1 MSTYTW
7 TPDEGARGSAE
18 RGRELVQKYECNRC
32 HDGTGHDP
40 APLDKHCVHCH
51 QRIILKTYDAKPELL
66 AKWERNLPHLREVP
80 SLTAAGA
87 RLRRGWVEA
96 FIKSPH
102 DLRPGL
108 TAEMPRLELTDADAR
123 DLATYLVPDDGAP
136 YALDGASAERGRKL
150 VETRACGGCH
160 VLSGAPALPASP
172 PSGEPR
178 DRDKSVSLAPD
189 LRHVQGKW
197 KAGPLV
203 AWLVDPKKVKPDAVM
218 PATGLTEP
226 EARDVALYL
235 LTARLEPEAPYV
247 PKARLPVLERA
258 VTWAEVETKIFRRTC
273 WHCHSDPDYAIGDG
287 GPGNTGG
294 FGFAGVGL
302 NVATYQGILSGAF
315 PSRRHQPDALAR
327 ERVQATRRWHA
338 AHRRR
343 DVGAPRR
350 ARRQAAP
357 RREGYAARPAAL
369 FDGRHPARR
378 ELDRPRAA
386 PVVRSTSM
394 LAVAHAPRESSRVDP
409 SAGPGALVGGRYRLE
424 QRLGAGA
431 MGEVWLA
438 EHVSLRSKV
447 ALKLVETAGR
457 PNAAE
462 LCARFQHEAQAAARI
477 ESPFVVR
484 VLDHGVD
491 GTLAFLAMEVLRG
504 ESLDQRLL
512 AQGKLSPEAVTLI
525 VAQMALAIDAA
536 HRMGVVHRDL
546 KPANVLLVRA
556 TLGAEPGAPC
566 EMAKVVDFGIA
577 KTLGDDRDAALQ
589 TQAGVVLG
597 TPVYMSPEQV
607 TGDELDRRSD
617 LWQLGVI
624 TYECLVGALP
634 FQGTAL
640 GEIFMRI
647 CGAPLPVP
655 SARAPSLPAAFD
667 AWFARACARES
678 RRAFSRLD
686 RARAGARRG
695 ARHRARAGAGWRHPA
710 RRAPRAPTPHP
721 PARRWWR
728 VAVDALSPGNGRLAR
743 RRPRPRCA
751 ARGPRRLAVAKRGAR
766 GTSRLGRRLA
776 QALERER
783 SAARRRERRAR
794 RASSGHPA
802 ASRGHQRRDQ
812 LDQLDQLD
820 QRDRHDQRRR
830 AHHDGERPRHTER
843 ATTKRPCP
851 TTAPWPALARGPA
864 RLLMPRSR
872 A

>member
-1 MSTYTW
+1 
-7 TPDEGARGSAE
+7 
-18 RGRELVQKYECNRC
+18 
-32 HDGTGHDP
+32 
-40 APLDKHCVHCH
+40 
-51 QRIILKTYDAKPELL
+51 
-66 AKWERNLPHLREVP
+66 
-80 SLTAAGA
+80 
-87 RLRRGWVEA
+87 
-96 FIKSPH
+96 
-102 DLRPGL
+102 
-108 TAEMPRLELTDADAR
+108 
-123 DLATYLVPDDGAP
+123 
-136 YALDGASAERGRKL
+136 
-150 VETRACGGCH
+150 
-160 VLSGAPALPASP
+160 
-172 PSGEPR
+172 
-178 DRDKSVSLAPD
+178 
-189 LRHVQGKW
+189 
-197 KAGPLV
+197 
-203 AWLVDPKKVKPDAVM
+203 
-218 PATGLTEP
+218 
-226 EARDVALYL
+226 
-235 LTARLEPEAPYV
+235 
-247 PKARLPVLERA
+247 
-258 VTWAEVETKIFRRTC
+258 
-273 WHCHSDPDYAIGDG
+273 
-287 GPGNTGG
+287 
-294 FGFAGVGL
+294 
-302 NVATYQGILSGAF
+302 
-315 PSRRHQPDALAR
+315 
-327 ERVQATRRWHA
+327 
-338 AHRRR
+338 
-343 DVGAPRR
+343 
-350 ARRQAAP
+350 
-357 RREGYAARPAAL
+357 
-369 FDGRHPARR
+369 
-378 ELDRPRAA
+378 
-386 PVVRSTSM
+386 M

-667 AWFARACARES
+667 AWFARACAR
-678 RRAFSRLD
+678 D
-686 RARAGARRG
+686 RGERFQ
-695 ARHRARAGAGWRHPA
+695 
-710 RRAPRAPTPHP
+710 
-721 PARRWWR
+721 
-728 VAVDALSPGNGRLAR
+728 DSIE
-743 RRPRPRCA
+743 
-751 ARGPRRLAVAKRGAR
+751 
-766 GTSRLGRRLA
+766 LA
-776 QALERER
+776 QALAEALGTERELAQAGVTPRAGHLARPPLTRRLVDGGVSRSTRSPLAMGVLLGAVLGLAALLVGLGVWLSR
-783 SAARRRERRAR
+783 SAAREA
-794 RASSGHPA
+794 PA
-802 ASRGHQRRDQ
+802 ASVDGSPKPSSESDRQRGAASAVLAAPPVGTQRPLAVTSGATSSTSSTSSTSVTGMTSAGAPITTASALATPSGPRPSAPAPRPRPGPLSPEDQ
-812 LDQLDQLD
+812 L
-820 QRDRHDQRRR
+820 
-830 AHHDGERPRHTER
+830 GF
-843 ATTKRPCP
+843 
-851 TTAPWPALARGPA
+851 
-864 RLLMPRSR
+864 
-872 A
+872 

>member
-1 MSTYTW
+1 
-7 TPDEGARGSAE
+7 
-18 RGRELVQKYECNRC
+18 
-32 HDGTGHDP
+32 
-40 APLDKHCVHCH
+40 
-51 QRIILKTYDAKPELL
+51 
-66 AKWERNLPHLREVP
+66 
-80 SLTAAGA
+80 
-87 RLRRGWVEA
+87 
-96 FIKSPH
+96 
-102 DLRPGL
+102 
-108 TAEMPRLELTDADAR
+108 
-123 DLATYLVPDDGAP
+123 
-136 YALDGASAERGRKL
+136 
-150 VETRACGGCH
+150 
-160 VLSGAPALPASP
+160 
-172 PSGEPR
+172 
-178 DRDKSVSLAPD
+178 
-189 LRHVQGKW
+189 
-197 KAGPLV
+197 
-203 AWLVDPKKVKPDAVM
+203 
-218 PATGLTEP
+218 
-226 EARDVALYL
+226 
-235 LTARLEPEAPYV
+235 
-247 PKARLPVLERA
+247 
-258 VTWAEVETKIFRRTC
+258 
-273 WHCHSDPDYAIGDG
+273 
-287 GPGNTGG
+287 
-294 FGFAGVGL
+294 
-302 NVATYQGILSGAF
+302 
-315 PSRRHQPDALAR
+315 
-327 ERVQATRRWHA
+327 
-338 AHRRR
+338 
-343 DVGAPRR
+343 
-350 ARRQAAP
+350 
-357 RREGYAARPAAL
+357 
-369 FDGRHPARR
+369 
-378 ELDRPRAA
+378 
-386 PVVRSTSM
+386 M

-667 AWFARACARES
+667 AWFARACAR
-678 RRAFSRLD
+678 D
-686 RARAGARRG
+686 RGERFQDSIELAQALAEALGTERELAQAGVTPRAG
-695 ARHRARAGAGWRHPA
+695 P
-710 RRAPRAPTPHP
+710 PRAPTPRP
-721 PARRWWR
+721 PARRWWG

-743 RRPRPRCA
+743 RGPRRRRA
-751 ARGPRRLAVAKRGAR
+751 ARGPRRLAVARRGAR